1 MFDGCTVP
9 WLMAVMHLLLCR
21 SFDELRMMQLT
32 LQAYRADHFPQLI
45 LAFCVLYL
53 FMQCFTIPG
62 CFFLTVLLGSL
73 LSHVPATIVATAL
86 ITVGCLV
93 NYQLS
98 KYILTDLLLY
108 AIPNQVLRFQQ
119 AVSDQGS
126 QNLFNYMLFLRV
138 VAILPSWMINLA
150 SPLANVPVGTFISSA
165 VIGFQPQV
173 CIVPATHCP
182 SARLWHDHHMRITI
196 TFAWFHSASTQS
208 TTGGFCHASGTTSY
222 DAEQQPHHASRLSQP
237 ASALRCLHS

>member
-1 MFDGCTVP
+1 MFLFDSSARVI
-9 WLMAVMHLLLCR
+9 AVSR
-21 SFDELRMMQLT
+21 SCN
-32 LQAYRADHFPQLI
+32 YRRYSAHH
-45 LAFCVLYL
+45 C
-53 FMQCFTIPG
+53 G
-62 CFFLTVLLGSL
+62 
-73 LSHVPATIVATAL
+73 
-86 ITVGCLV
+86 
-93 NYQLS
+93 
-98 KYILTDLLLY
+98 
-108 AIPNQVLRFQQ
+108 FQK